1 MKIPLVLASLF
12 ANGVLSFALPYN
24 HTNIPVDIGHDKAV
38 LLLRDGTSKVVHKR
52 HLNAHLSGFG
62 LRHPTDS
69 MPQCFESE
77 GKACAPSRKL
87 NKRDDAQLIIPL
99 PDEQFLG
106 WDIPMSTITHANEA
120 DATVAM
126 AQGQMIANS
135 ISVTEQFTA
144 TIEEFL
150 QLSTSINYQWTQ
162 TATLTGTVT
171 MTIPKNKWGA
181 IVSNPLTYR
190 KRGYVFSGRPGN
202 GQYQYFQADSFTQNT
217 YSYGQ
222 NSLSWVK
229 GVVTTCL
236 GDSYPLKRCLGDGV
250 ME

>member
-1 MKIPLVLASLF
+1 MKTNLFLLASLSVNSAF
-12 ANGVLSFALPYN
+12 VVALPA
-24 HTNIPVDIGHDKAV
+24 DKAV
-38 LLLRDGTSKVVHKR
+38 ILLQDGTTKTVGKEDLGTNLPGVALSPPTNSFPSFLETGGNDSRPSR
-52 HLNAHLSGFG
+52 HLRKRSG
-62 LRHPTDS
+62 
-69 MPQCFESE
+69 
-77 GKACAPSRKL
+77 
-87 NKRDDAQLIIPL
+87 AQFIIPL

-106 WDIPMSTITHANEA
+106 WDIPMSTIVHANEA

-135 ISVTEQFTA
+135 ISVGTSFTA
-144 TIEEFL
+144 TVEKFL
-150 QLSTSINYQWTQ
+150 QVGTTINYQWTE

-190 KRGYVFSGRPGN
+190 KSGYVFSGQPGS
-202 GQYQYFQADSFTQNT
+202 GQYEFFQADSFSQDT

-236 GDSYPLKRCLGDGV
+236 GDSYPLKRCVGDG
-250 ME
+250 ELD